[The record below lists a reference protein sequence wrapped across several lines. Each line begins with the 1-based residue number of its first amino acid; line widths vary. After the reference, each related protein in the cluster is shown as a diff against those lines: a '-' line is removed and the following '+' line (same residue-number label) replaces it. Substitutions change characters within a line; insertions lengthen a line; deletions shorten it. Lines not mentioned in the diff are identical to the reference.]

1 MLPFF
6 FVVVVVVYPLWLT
19 EKTDNLIVHL
29 AKPVVNHLHIPV
41 RADWLDLTVLG
52 GNKQTIKLLS
62 EQYPNLENK
71 SKGSLA
77 EWDVSLFLL
86 KDSLQLMV
94 PESLTALLMLLKIHF
109 PQQPG
114 EMHRFG
120 EEVFFGLEIWMCS
133 LALEVESSSE
143 EIQHFLRDMYKAS

>member
-1 MLPFF
+1 M
-6 FVVVVVVYPLWLT
+6 
-19 EKTDNLIVHL
+19 
-29 AKPVVNHLHIPV
+29 VNHLHIPV

-62 EQYPNLENK
+62 EKYPNLENK

-109 PQQPG
+109 PPQPG
-114 EMHRFG
+114 EMHWFG
-120 EEVFFGLEIWMCS
+120 EEVFFGLEI
-133 LALEVESSSE
+133 
-143 EIQHFLRDMYKAS
+143 